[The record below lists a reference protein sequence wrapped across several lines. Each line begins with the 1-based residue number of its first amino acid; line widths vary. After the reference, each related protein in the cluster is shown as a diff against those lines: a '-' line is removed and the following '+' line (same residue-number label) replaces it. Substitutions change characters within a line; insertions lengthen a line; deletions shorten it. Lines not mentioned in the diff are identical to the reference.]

1 MTNINEQQPQISEMV
16 LNAHK
21 AQQLFETFSQDKID
35 SIVCAIG
42 KYVYDHAELL
52 GQMCIDETGIG
63 NLPDKTQKSRVK
75 STTIWASLKDKKS
88 RGIIGEDIEKGLV
101 FIAKPMGV
109 VAAITPITNPVV
121 TPMCNTMFALKCGN
135 AIIIAPHPKAQQ
147 VALYLCAAFMNIV
160 REHDGPEN
168 LIQVVQNSSV
178 EITQELMRTADVII
192 ATGGKA
198 MVEAAYSSG
207 KPAFGVG
214 PGNVPVIID
223 RHINLDE
230 AAAKIVLSAAFDNSL
245 ICSHEQCVLV
255 PEESYDAMVEA
266 FINTGKVWYNA
277 DENVIE
283 AFRKTLFN
291 EGKLNSKIVG
301 LAAWKVAKAAG
312 ISIPESTR
320 LILLK
325 AQGAGVAD
333 ILCKEKLC
341 PVICILPYSSFEHAL
356 DMAEANLEVE
366 GKGHSAAIHSDDED
380 HIRAAGVRLSISRLV
395 VNQPSAT
402 SAGGSFANGLAPTST
417 LGCGSW
423 GNNSISEN
431 LTYTHLM
438 NVSRIGKVI
447 ASKAPKSLDEIWL
460 EFNY

>member
-1 MTNINEQQPQISEMV
+1 MTTVNEQHSQISEMV
-16 LNAHK
+16 LNAHN
-21 AQQLFETFSQDKID
+21 AQQLFETFSQDKVD

-63 NLPDKTQKSRVK
+63 NLPDKTQKSRSK
-75 STTIWASLKDKKS
+75 STTIWANLKDKKS
-88 RGIIGEDIEKGLV
+88 RGIIGEDVEKGLIFV
-101 FIAKPMGV
+101 AKPIGV

-147 VALYLCAAFMNIV
+147 VATYLCDAFMNIV
-160 REHDGPEN
+160 REHNGPEN
-168 LIQVVQNSSV
+168 LIQVVKNGSV
-178 EITQELMRTADVII
+178 EMSQELMRTADVII

-214 PGNVPVIID
+214 PGNVPVIVD
-223 RHINLDE
+223 RQVNLEE
-230 AAAKIVLSAAFDNSL
+230 AAAKILLSAAFDNSL

-255 PEESYDAMVEA
+255 PEESYEAMVAA
-266 FINTGKVWYNA
+266 FINTGKVWYSA
-277 DENVIE
+277 DEDSID
-283 AFRKTLFN
+283 AFRKLLFHD
-291 EGKLNSKIVG
+291 GKLNPKMVG
-301 LAAWKVAKAAG
+301 LSAWQVAESAG
-312 ISIPESTR
+312 ISIPETTR

-325 AQGAGVAD
+325 AKGAGVAD

-341 PVICILPYSSFEHAL
+341 PVICILPYGSFEQAL
-356 DMAEANLEVE
+356 DMAQANLEVE
-366 GKGHSAAIHSDDED
+366 GKGHSAAIHSDNED
-380 HIRAAGVRLSISRLV
+380 HIRAAGVRLSVSRLV

-402 SAGGSFANGLAPTST
+402 SAGGSFSNSFSPTTT

-431 LTYTHLM
+431 LNYTHLM

-447 ASKAPKSLDEIWL
+447 ASKAPKSLDDIW
-460 EFNY
+460 N